1 LKAAATFG
9 DNYKN
14 SSKAARTRRKPHLE
28 IGKGF
33 PPIWEGIE
41 AFSKMPVE
49 VETVMTQR
57 VTCRTSAS
65 RPNLGRSDFLQANL
79 KPVAAA
85 SLRQYP
91 LPVLLGWAL
100 HDRFKGGFATVGL

>member
-1 LKAAATFG
+1 
-9 DNYKN
+9 
-14 SSKAARTRRKPHLE
+14 LE

-33 PPIWEGIE
+33 APIWEGIE
-41 AFSKMPVE
+41 AFSKMPVA

-65 RPNLGRSDFLQANL
+65 GPNFGHSGFRQANL

-85 SLRQYP
+85 SLRQFP